1 MDTKNKIA
9 IFMIIFFFSSL
20 TLSLNQSNTSLTQ
33 INVLNQKPLVSD
45 DQNRELMD
53 SLEIKSEN
61 YVQEGNPQKISL
73 FNSRGLEF
81 KNQSTDSEGITVSNP
96 VNGWNM
102 TSFSLNF
109 KNISTSEKYVKFETR
124 NDGSISFRQDEVYF
138 AMSFKIPNSCIL
150 RNISLFVQYPGGRG
164 SQMGD
169 NKSSKFSIS
178 IYNATYDSNQILP
191 NQNLT
196 KVSYQTHFDLTD
208 KNVTQ
213 PAKWYEANFDERSLN
228 ISETENNTF
237 FAVFK
242 SIKFPTSVFGSPDG
256 YFYYADDQA
265 GDLYNMTFY
274 QSIGDLPDNESE
286 ERDNKNGMLKVNLA
300 PMSTKPTPDEVNL
313 TVFGNAIG
321 EDNSYDHQEFIE
333 HIDNQFDIPIA
344 SEWFAPV
351 EYNVTF
357 SGKFKYNKMSETIF
371 KTTQNYI
378 VWNSTSELKEFPSD
392 SNARIARYY
401 NPSYWNYNQTY
412 KDFSTYS
419 SIDNK
424 SKYVD
429 ISGVSNNHNWTI
441 QYLQKN
447 NIINTSI
454 FESQNKD
461 NWSPIGDSVNF
472 TNYVKVINN
481 FNNTNGKAHLQV
493 SVDDKI
499 DIINTQNVSVNETIF
514 PIWRPDLDTSIQNNE
529 SIIKINILTYNGS
542 IAGILTKSLK
552 VQVFKEPVSLILES
566 NIKNQY
572 VWDDTINLRVLL
584 KSGNNS
590 LKDQEII
597 FKINEIYSEQ
607 NMLEK
612 TFSDITN
619 NEGFAQIEYEVSQVN
634 QLEINIMYNG
644 TLYYQT
650 EEILKSNITIRSPT
664 TQLLINI
671 TPLLVIGIS
680 LVGIFSAY
688 YIVKR
693 RRLKEKQK
701 IWEKKTN
708 MFSDTLSIDYIL
720 IINKLS
726 GSNIVQK
733 ELGDMHFEAG
743 LVSGFLQAITSF
755 KYELKKEKA
764 AEKARETILLDY
776 QDYKIL
782 LKDGEYIRV
791 ALVLSQEPS
800 ENLKKSLTKFISA
813 FEKKYN
819 EKLKKFDG
827 EVSVFKNFMDLV
839 NTHFNTSLLKP
850 HIVNENPPPLEIS
863 SFEKKVLKIGK
874 TIQED
879 QGDFYIS
886 KLLNYL
892 LSAMPEEPKQKIIA
906 AVYDLAEKKYLLP
919 VPLDSEE

>member
-20 TLSLNQSNTSLTQ
+20 MLSLNQSNTSLTQ

-45 DQNRELMD
+45 SQNRELMD

-109 KNISTSEKYVKFETR
+109 KNISTSREYVKFEIR
-124 NDGSISFRQDEVYF
+124 NDGSESLQSSNVYYATSFQ
-138 AMSFKIPNSCIL
+138 IPNTCIL
-150 RNISLFVQYPGGRG
+150 KNISIFIQYPGGQGGGGG
-164 SQMGD
+164 SQD
-169 NKSSKFSIS
+169 SIFSIS
-178 IYNATYDSNQILP
+178 IFNGTKDSSDKIIPDTNI
-191 NQNLT
+191 T
-196 KVSYQTHFDLTD
+196 KTIDKTHFDLTE
-208 KNVTQ
+208 KNATQ
-213 PAKWYEANFDERSLN
+213 PAKWYEANFYNNRTLN
-228 ISETENNTF
+228 ISNTIENSF

-242 SIKFPTSVFGSPDG
+242 SIKFPSGIFGSPNA
-256 YFYYADDQA
+256 YVYYADETND
-265 GDLYNMTFY
+265 DLYNISFFEA
-274 QSIGDLPDNESE
+274 SGPEPSWSE
-286 ERDNKNGMLKVNLA
+286 IPEKNGMLKVNLA
-300 PMSTKPTPDEVNL
+300 PLSNNPSPDEVNL
-313 TVFGNAIG
+313 TVFGDSVG
-321 EDNSYDHQEFIE
+321 EDFSYDHQEFIE

-542 IAGILTKSLK
+542 IAGILTKALK

-572 VWDDTINLRVLL
+572 VWGDTINLRVLL

-671 TPLLVIGIS
+671 TPLLVIGIL

-688 YIVKR
+688 YFVKR

-800 ENLKKSLTKFISA
+800 ENLKKSLTKFINA
-813 FEKKYN
+813 FEMKYN
-819 EKLKKFDG
+819 EKLKNFNG
-827 EVSVFKNFMDLV
+827 EVSGFKNFMDLV
-839 NTHFNTSLLKP
+839 DTHFNTSLLKP

-892 LSAMPEEPKQKIIA
+892 LSAMSEEPKEKIIA